1 MDPSVLSK
9 MGTGPQAD
17 FIGQTTRNPVLDSN
31 TFIHHPWTIQYV
43 QTEPTEGLGFGSLYR
58 FVLTDTGDL
67 LHRVILRV
75 EITGTGRLVSPL
87 GTSLIKTATFRGDS
101 KILDKI
107 PGEFIQIQYEIHK
120 TKHTEEVYTGY
131 DRLNQFDPSG
141 YIELPAVVT
150 IDIPFWFRRSESTA
164 IPLFRLDAYKHE
176 FLIQL
181 RPLNE
186 LVYDPS
192 NAPTATGIQIRNI
205 SLYQV
210 VSNLTSEDRQT
221 LKMKPWVMPI
231 SQTHTLQDD
240 LAGRSEGSRILDFP
254 GDLWGILFGFRSLTA
269 EANNQWFRFNNLP
282 QEALSGEL
290 LNPRSWSSL
299 YLTPQSAEFLAE
311 AELRVGTRIAE
322 RREAWWWRDASW
334 REAGLTPPDR
344 IPNVYGRFWCLDWR
358 RPSGTVRLEN
368 LPRMELAF
376 SIADCIENPNLRV
389 LIYGLR
395 WNRVSLRDRILVLDE
410 LYEG

>member
-1 MDPSVLSK
+1 MDPSVLMK

-17 FIGQTTRNPVLDSN
+17 YVGQTTRNPILDSN

-43 QTEPTEGLGFGSLYR
+43 QTEPTEGLGFGSTYR
-58 FVLTDTGDL
+58 FVMTDTGDL
-67 LHRVILRV
+67 LHRTILRLD
-75 EITGTGRLVSPL
+75 ISGTGRLVSPL
-87 GTSLIKTATFRGDS
+87 GTSLIKTVTFRGDS

-107 PGEFIQIQYEIHK
+107 PGEYIQLQYEIHK
-120 TKHTEEVYTGY
+120 TKPTQEVYSGY
-131 DRLNQFDPSG
+131 DRLNQFDSSG
-141 YIELPAVVT
+141 YIQLPAVVS

-164 IPLFRLDAYKHE
+164 IPLYRVDAYKHE

-181 RPLNE
+181 RPLTE
-186 LVYDPS
+186 LYY
-192 NAPTATGIQIRNI
+192 NPTVEAVPTNVSIRNV
-205 SLYQV
+205 SMYQV

-221 LKMKPWVMPI
+221 LKMKQWTMPI
-231 SQTHTLQDD
+231 TQVHTLEDD

-254 GDLWGILFGFRSLTA
+254 GDLWGIIFGFRPIAA
-269 EANNQWFRFNNLP
+269 EAENQWLRFNNVTTG
-282 QEALSGEL
+282 LSGEL
-290 LNPRSWSSL
+290 LNPRSWIPL
-299 YLTPQSAEFLAE
+299 YKTPKTAEILAE

-344 IPNVYGRFWCLDWR
+344 LPNVYGRFWCLDWR

-376 SIADCIENPNLRV
+376 SVAECIENPELRV
-389 LIYGLR
+389 LLYGLR
-395 WNRVSLRDRILVLDE
+395 WNRVSVKDRILQLDE